1 MVVTSITPARDPEFD
16 EVKVQVTEEW
26 TQRQMG
32 ELARQRAQQIADEA
46 TAAGG
51 NLAQVASKHGLS
63 VQTSNFVKRSDVIED
78 VGGLQMFGEEAF
90 SREPGAIGGP
100 ITAGPD
106 FAVYR
111 IAAKQEADP
120 TQFYEQRDTL
130 RQQLT
135 QAKRDEMYE
144 IYKGVTRQR
153 YDEAGR
159 IQRYIPRIDAFMQ
172 QLRNR
177 G

>member
-1 MVVTSITPARDPEFD
+1 
-16 EVKVQVTEEW
+16 VKEQVTEEW
-26 TQRQMG
+26 IQRQLG
-32 ELARQRAQQIADEA
+32 ELARQRAQEIADEA
-46 TAAGG
+46 RAAGG
-51 NLAQVASKHGLS
+51 NLAQVASKHRLS
-63 VQTSNFVKRSDVIED
+63 IETSKFVKRSDTIED
-78 VGGLQMFGEEAF
+78 LGSLQMFGDVAF
-90 SREPGAIGGP
+90 TAEPGTIGGP
-100 ITAGPD
+100 VNAGPD

-111 IAAKQEADP
+111 IAAKQEADM

-144 IYKGVTRQR
+144 VYKSVTRQR
-153 YDEAGR
+153 YDEAGK

-172 QLRNR
+172 QLRNS